1 MPIGVGS
8 GNHVGDPGARSDRT
22 SLPHGGRADVL
33 VRFKPLGDTQF
44 AQERLAKLEGRLEG
58 PSYSQML
65 KSGGD
70 QNAGP

>member
-1 MPIGVGS
+1 MSADVWAIIGVGVAIL
-8 GNHVGDPGARSDRT
+8 GFGGIAYRELRSDIRG
-22 SLPHGGRADVL
+22 LRGDVSNL
-33 VRFKPLGDTQF
+33 R
-44 AQERLAKLEGRLEG
+44 ERQAKLEGRLEG